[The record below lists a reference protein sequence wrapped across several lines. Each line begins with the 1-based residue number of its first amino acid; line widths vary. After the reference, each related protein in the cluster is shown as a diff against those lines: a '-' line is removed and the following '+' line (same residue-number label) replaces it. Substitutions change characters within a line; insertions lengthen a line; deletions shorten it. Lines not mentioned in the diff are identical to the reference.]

1 MLSAHL
7 IDAFKS
13 RLELWQKYNQG
24 TLPDNIVIFRDGA
37 CRAKYPA
44 KASPPRLTIVV
55 SATAANELESLTYE
69 LCYLYGR
76 AIKAVSICPPAYYAD
91 IVCERARAYRP
102 EIFEVHETLKD
113 TIYYI

>member
-24 TLPDNIVIFRDGA
+24 TLPDNI
-37 CRAKYPA
+37 
-44 KASPPRLTIVV
+44 
-55 SATAANELESLTYE
+55 ATAANELESLTYE

-102 EIFEVHETLKD
+102 EIFEASDTDSVSTAGKAAPAASRQVHETLKD